1 MIALLDESR
10 LDLVA
15 RSKAGL
21 GPFLFVLFCR
31 MKPFHGVLLTSEKC
45 HGLPSADG
53 AHYAEAAAPRER
65 KR

>member
-1 MIALLDESR
+1 
-10 LDLVA
+10 
-15 RSKAGL
+15 
-21 GPFLFVLFCR
+21 LFCR